1 MKYIALTVMIS
12 LTAFQLHAQEEKG
25 ITVNWNAYAELY
37 YSYDFNKPVD
47 HNKPPFLYSHNRS
60 NEFNLNLGYLK
71 GSMTGERVRA
81 NLALA
86 AGTYINANYSSEPGV
101 LKNIYEASAGIKL
114 SKKEN
119 LWFDIGIMPSHI
131 GFESAISKDC
141 WTLTRSIMADNSP
154 YYETGAKL
162 SYTTKNEK
170 WFLSGMILNGWQRIK
185 KPDGIDKPSFGT
197 QVTFKPSPN
206 VLINHSS
213 FFGTDHPDSTGQYR
227 IFQNLYSV
235 ISFSSSWGLT
245 LGFDYGLEKQPK
257 PGESWYQWYS
267 PVAILRFQPS
277 PQWAFA
283 GRGEFYEDAKGV
295 IIPVANSNGFSVSGY
310 SLNIDHMPAKW
321 VSVRLEIRTLLSQ
334 APIFV
339 KGDETVNNNTS
350 ISFSTAVSF

>member
-1 MKYIALTVMIS
+1 MKNIALTVII
-12 LTAFQLHAQEEKG
+12 TCAVFQIRAQEENK

-47 HNKPPFLYSHNRS
+47 HNKPPFLYSHSRS

-71 GSMTGERVRA
+71 GSVSGERLRA

-101 LKNIYEASAGIKL
+101 LKNIFEASAGIKL
-114 SKKEN
+114 SKKQN

-141 WTLTRSIMADNSP
+141 WTLTRSIAAENSP

-162 SYTTKNEK
+162 SYSTKNEK
-170 WFLSGMILNGWQRIK
+170 WFFSGMILNGWQRIK
-185 KPDGIDKPSFGT
+185 KPDGIDKPAFGT
-197 QVTFKPSPN
+197 QVTFKPSPS

-235 ISFSSSWGLT
+235 ISLNNFWGLT
-245 LGFDYGLEKQPK
+245 LGLDYGLERQPK
-257 PGESWYQWYS
+257 PGSSWYQWYS
-267 PVAILRFQPS
+267 PIAILRYQPS
-277 PQWAFA
+277 AQWAFA
-283 GRGEFYEDAKGV
+283 ARAEYYRDANAV
-295 IIPVANSNGFSVSGY
+295 IIQVNSPNGFSVSGY
-310 SLNIDHMPAKW
+310 SLNIDHMPAK
-321 VSVRLEIRTLLSQ
+321 SVAIRLEVRTLL
-334 APIFV
+334 AKDPIFI
-339 KGDETVNNNTS
+339 KGDETAKNNTS
-350 ISFSTAVSF
+350 ITFSTAVSF